1 MTAAGVTIMSFAFT
15 PASLSVH
22 TGTRVT
28 FTNRDAVTHTV
39 TANGG
44 VFNSGDLAPGQ
55 SFSFTFMGR
64 GSFAYHCRIHPSMT
78 GTITVTG

>member
-1 MTAAGVTIMSFAFT
+1 MVAASVKIISFSFN
-15 PASLSVH
+15 PSSLSVH
-22 TGTRVT
+22 TGTRAT
-28 FTNRDAVTHTV
+28 FTNQDSTTHTV
-39 TANGG
+39 TADGG
-44 VFNSGDLAPGQ
+44 LFNSGNLGTGQ